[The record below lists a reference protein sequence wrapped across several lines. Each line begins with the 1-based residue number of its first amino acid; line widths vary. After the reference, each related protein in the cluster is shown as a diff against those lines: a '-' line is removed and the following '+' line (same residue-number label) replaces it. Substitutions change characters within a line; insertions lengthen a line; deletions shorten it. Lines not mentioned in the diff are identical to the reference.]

1 MREPIDRLTAIRD
14 PARLEALAQTGLM
27 ESRNTEAFDRLARL
41 AQRVLDADLSFISI
55 IGADRQRV
63 AGSSV
68 PDLEMEGLVE
78 KSYCQFVVGSGEP
91 VIVDDAREHEGIVA
105 SGALAEH
112 GIMEYAGIPL
122 RSPDGHVIGSFCAA
136 ATRPRKW
143 TERDIEILNDLAAA
157 ATTEIELRVDNA
169 IRRRLTT
176 ELEEAYRLAE
186 AASTAKSDF
195 LASMSHELRT
205 PLNSVIGF
213 TNMLLKNRDGRLQ
226 QQELL
231 YLDRVR
237 ANGMH
242 LLALINEVL
251 DLAKVEA
258 GRLELHLAEVDLRE
272 LVSSTAEELEGK
284 QHGGVALRLEVPPV
298 RAITTDPL
306 RLKQVL
312 INLAGNALK
321 FTEQGFVTI
330 RIIATPRGVP
340 VAVEVAD
347 TGIGIPPDRIR
358 SVFEPF
364 TQAGPDT
371 HERYG
376 GTGLGLAISR
386 ALCEMMGFRL
396 AVESEPGVGSTFRIL
411 LKNGAD

>member
-112 GIMEYAGIPL
+112 GIMAYAGIPL

>member
-112 GIMEYAGIPL
+112 GIMAYAGIPL

-371 HERYG
+371 YERYG

>member
-112 GIMEYAGIPL
+112 GIMAYAGIPL

-195 LASMSHELRT
+195 LASMSDELRT

>member
-1 MREPIDRLTAIRD
+1 MQQHPDRLTAIRN

-27 ESRNTEAFDRLARL
+27 ESRNSEAFDRLTRL
-41 AQRVLDADLSFISI
+41 AQRVLDAELSFVSI
-55 IGADRQRV
+55 IGADRQHV

-68 PDLEMEGLVE
+68 PGLQLDGPVE
-78 KSYCQFVVGSGEP
+78 KSYCQFVVGSGVP
-91 VIVDDAREHEGIVA
+91 VIVEDAREHEGLVA
-105 SGALAEH
+105 SGALAH
-112 GIMEYAGIPL
+112 YGIMAYAGIPL
-122 RSPDGHVIGSFCAA
+122 HSPEGHVIGSFCAA

-143 TERDIEILNDLAAA
+143 TERDIEILHDLAAA
-157 ATTEIELRVDNA
+157 ATTEIELRLDNA
-169 IRRRLTT
+169 IRRRMAS

-186 AASTAKSDF
+186 AGSAAKSNF

-213 TNMLLKNRDGRLQ
+213 TNMLLKNRQGRLDR
-226 QQELL
+226 QELV

-258 GRLELHLAEVDLRE
+258 GQPELQLDEVDLRE
-272 LVSSTAEELEGK
+272 LVSATAQELEGK

-298 RAITTDPL
+298 HAITADPL

-321 FTEQGFVTI
+321 FTEHGFVTI
-330 RIIATPRGVP
+330 RVIATPRGVP
-340 VAVEVAD
+340 VAVEVTD
-347 TGIGIPPDRIR
+347 TGIGISPDRIR

-364 TQAGPDT
+364 TQAEPDT
-371 HERYG
+371 HGRYG

>member
-1 MREPIDRLTAIRD
+1 MA
-14 PARLEALAQTGLM
+14 
-27 ESRNTEAFDRLARL
+27 
-41 AQRVLDADLSFISI
+41 
-55 IGADRQRV
+55 
-63 AGSSV
+63 
-68 PDLEMEGLVE
+68 
-78 KSYCQFVVGSGEP
+78 
-91 VIVDDAREHEGIVA
+91 
-105 SGALAEH
+105 
-112 GIMEYAGIPL
+112 YAGIPL
-122 RSPDGHVIGSFCAA
+122 RSPDGHVIGSFFAA

-371 HERYG
+371 YERYG